1 MEISGLGLKE
11 NIDYYYELLAPI
23 KIDAESFW

>member
-11 NIDYYYELLAPI
+11 NIDNYYELLALI
-23 KIDAESFW
+23 KIDAKSFW